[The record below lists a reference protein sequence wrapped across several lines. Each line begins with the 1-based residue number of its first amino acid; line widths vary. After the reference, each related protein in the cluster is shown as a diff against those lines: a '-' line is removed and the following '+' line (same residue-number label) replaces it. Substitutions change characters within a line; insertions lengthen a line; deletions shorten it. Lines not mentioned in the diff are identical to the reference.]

1 MKLFRTIIMVLS
13 AAVVLASCTEET
25 PVVEYLD
32 VTPNNISG
40 EWELVQWNGNAL
52 DDGTYFYIEFIR
64 KDRKYVIYQN
74 FKSIGEFP
82 QVLTGTFNIET
93 DVELGAIIRGMY
105 DFDGGYW
112 AHDYEVNNLTSGQM
126 EWVAVDDIEFTQKF
140 VKSKIPAELKK

>member
-1 MKLFRTIIMVLS
+1 
-13 AAVVLASCTEET
+13 
-25 PVVEYLD
+25 
-32 VTPNNISG
+32 
-40 EWELVQWNGNAL
+40 
-52 DDGTYFYIEFIR
+52 
-64 KDRKYVIYQN
+64 VIYQN

-93 DVELGAIIRGMY
+93 DIELGAIIRGMY

-112 AHDYEVNNLTSGQM
+112 AHDYDVNNLTSGQM

>member
-13 AAVVLASCTEET
+13 AAVVLASCTEEA

-40 EWELVQWNGNAL
+40 EWELVQWNGSAL
-52 DDGTYFYIEFIR
+52 EEGTYFYIEFIR

-112 AHDYEVNNLTSGQM
+112 AHDYEVNNLTNSQM
-126 EWVAVDDIEFTQKF
+126 EWIAVDDREFTQKF

>member
-40 EWELVQWNGNAL
+40 EWELVQWNGNSL
-52 DDGTYFYIEFIR
+52 EDGTYFYIEFIR

>member
-52 DDGTYFYIEFIR
+52 EDGTYFYIEFIR